1 MSEFKIKYISIKG
14 FWGEYVC
21 RSEFNNDINIIIGK
35 NGTGKTTFMN
45 ILHAVLSLDFDE
57 LRDNEFNEVTL
68 SLVNN
73 EGEKEIK
80 VIKNEDD
87 FRFNIT
93 YVIDGKEYDVNL
105 PMGDVPPYAR
115 RRYFD
120 RYEQLKDN
128 INKYIKLFS
137 LSVYRN
143 RKNYEYERE
152 RERGNLYRKGMLSPT
167 DFYLNE
173 LLIELGKYQ
182 LELTQNSKKISEDLQ
197 RDVLLSLLYTNEE
210 RTTKLRNNNSLDKEK
225 EKEKLQNAYRKFG
238 FYGDEVSKKIDKHIE
253 IVFKEINKIEKIKK
267 EYEFKVDFNN
277 FEFPSPILEAK
288 KVTDRIIELSS
299 NAEKENEAIFN
310 NNNKF
315 INIIKSFTNKN
326 FEFKKGELVFL
337 LSSGEE
343 VSLFKLSSGEKQL
356 LILLIEALLQRE
368 SNCIFL
374 ADEPEI
380 SLHIEWQRE
389 IISSVLSL
397 NPNAQI
403 IVATHSPE
411 IAGKYKSK
419 IKKMSEIKESYY
431 GG

>member
-1 MSEFKIKYISIKG
+1 MSEFKVKSISIKG
-14 FWGEYVC
+14 FWGEFLC
-21 RSEFNNDINIIIGK
+21 RNEFNNDINIIIGK

-45 ILHAVLSLDFDE
+45 ILHAVLSLDIDE
-57 LRDNEFNEVTL
+57 LRDNEFAKVTL
-68 SLVNN
+68 SLINN
-73 EGEKEIK
+73 EEEKEIV

-87 FRFNIT
+87 FRVNVT
-93 YVIDGKEYDVNL
+93 YIIDGEKYDMNL
-105 PMGDVPPYAR
+105 PMGDTPSYVR

-120 RYEQLKDN
+120 KYEKLKDN
-128 INKYIKLFS
+128 INQYIKLFS

-210 RTTKLRNNNSLDKEK
+210 KTTKLGNNNSLDRKK
-225 EKEKLQNAYRKFG
+225 EKEKLKDAYRKFG
-238 FYGDEVSKKIDKHIE
+238 FYDDAVSKKIDKHIDA
-253 IVFKEINKIEKIKK
+253 VFNELSKFKALEDRFKIKLD
-267 EYEFKVDFNN
+267 EI
-277 FEFPSPILEAK
+277 EFPSRILAAK
-288 KVTDRIIELSS
+288 KVTDKIIELSS
-299 NAEKENEAIFN
+299 EAEKKNEVVFKN
-310 NNNKF
+310 SNKF
-315 INIIKSFTNKN
+315 IDIIRLFTDKH

-337 LSSGEE
+337 LSPGKET
-343 VSLFKLSSGEKQL
+343 SLFKLSSGEKQL

-380 SLHIEWQRE
+380 SLHIEWQRK
-389 IISSVLSL
+389 IIESVLSL

-419 IKKMSEIKESYY
+419 IKRMSEIKEGTYE
-431 GG
+431 

>member
-21 RSEFNNDINIIIGK
+21 CSEFNNDINIIIGK

-45 ILHAVLSLDFDE
+45 ILHAVLSLDIDE
-57 LRDNEFNEVTL
+57 LRDNEFEKVTL
-68 SLVNN
+68 SLINN
-73 EGEKEIK
+73 EEEKEIV

-87 FRFNIT
+87 FRVNVT
-93 YVIDGKEYDVNL
+93 YIIDGEKYDMNL
-105 PMGDVPPYAR
+105 PMGDTPSYVR

-120 RYEQLKDN
+120 KYEKLKDN

-152 RERGNLYRKGMLSPT
+152 RERGNFYRKGMLSST

-182 LELTQNSKKISEDLQ
+182 LELTQSSKKISEDLQ

-210 RTTKLRNNNSLDKEK
+210 KTTKLRNNNSLDKEK
-225 EKEKLQNAYRKFG
+225 EKEKLQNAYKKFG
-238 FYGDEVSKKIDKHIE
+238 FYGDAVSKKINKHIDAVFDELSKFKALEDRFKFKLDE
-253 IVFKEINKIEKIKK
+253 I
-267 EYEFKVDFNN
+267 
-277 FEFPSPILEAK
+277 EFPSRILAAK
-288 KVTDRIIELSS
+288 KVTDKIIELSS
-299 NAEKENEAIFN
+299 EAEKRNEIVFKN
-310 NNNKF
+310 SNKF
-315 INIIKSFTNKN
+315 IDIIRLFTDKH
-326 FEFKKGELVFL
+326 FEFKKGELIFL
-337 LSSGEE
+337 LSSGKET
-343 VSLFKLSSGEKQL
+343 SLFKLSSGEKQL
-356 LILLIEALLQRE
+356 LILLIEALLQRGA
-368 SNCIFL
+368 NCIFL

-389 IISSVLSL
+389 IIESVLSL

-419 IKKMSEIKESYY
+419 IKRMSEIKEGIYE
-431 GG
+431 

>member
-1 MSEFKIKYISIKG
+1 MSEFKIKSISIKG

-21 RSEFNNDINIIIGK
+21 SNEFNNDINIIIGK

-45 ILHAVLSLDFDE
+45 ILHAVLSLDIDE
-57 LRDNEFNEVTL
+57 LIDNEFTEVIL
-68 SLVNN
+68 SLANNN
-73 EGEKEIK
+73 EEKEIV
-80 VIKNEDD
+80 VIKDEDN
-87 FRFNIT
+87 FRVNIT
-93 YVIDGKEYDVNL
+93 YVIDEEKYDMSL
-105 PMGDVPPYAR
+105 PMGDVPSYVR
-115 RRYFD
+115 RKYFD
-120 RYEQLKDN
+120 KYEQLRNN

-152 RERGNLYRKGMLSPT
+152 RGNLYRKGILSPT

-197 RDVLLSLLYTNEE
+197 REVLLSLLYTNEE
-210 RTTKLRNNNSLDKEK
+210 KTIKSRNNKGLNKEK
-225 EKEKLQNAYRKFG
+225 EKEKLQNAYKKFG
-238 FYGDEVSKKIDKHIE
+238 FYDDIVSKKINKHIDA
-253 IVFKEINKIEKIKK
+253 VFDELSKFQDLKDKFKINLDEL
-267 EYEFKVDFNN
+267 
-277 FEFPSPILEAK
+277 EFPSRILAAK
-288 KVTDRIIELSS
+288 KVTDTIIELSS
-299 NAEKENEAIFN
+299 KAEKRNEFIFKN
-310 NNNKF
+310 SDKF
-315 INIIKSFTNKN
+315 IDIIRLFTSKH

-337 LSSGEE
+337 LSSNKET
-343 VSLFKLSSGEKQL
+343 SLFKLSSGEKQL

-389 IISSVLSL
+389 IIESVLSL

-419 IKKMSEIKESYY
+419 IKRMSEIKEGIYE
-431 GG
+431 

>member
-1 MSEFKIKYISIKG
+1 
-14 FWGEYVC
+14 
-21 RSEFNNDINIIIGK
+21 
-35 NGTGKTTFMN
+35 MN
-45 ILHAVLSLDFDE
+45 ILHAVLSLDIDE
-57 LRDNEFNEVTL
+57 LRDNEFEKVTL
-68 SLVNN
+68 SLINN
-73 EGEKEIK
+73 EEEKEIV

-87 FRFNIT
+87 FRVNVT
-93 YVIDGKEYDVNL
+93 YIIDGEKYDMNL
-105 PMGDVPPYAR
+105 PMGDTPSYVR

-120 RYEQLKDN
+120 KYEKLKDN

-152 RERGNLYRKGMLSPT
+152 RERGNFYRKGMLSST

-182 LELTQNSKKISEDLQ
+182 LELTQSSKKISEDLQ

-210 RTTKLRNNNSLDKEK
+210 KTTKLRNNNSLDKEK
-225 EKEKLQNAYRKFG
+225 EKLQNAYKKFG
-238 FYGDEVSKKIDKHIE
+238 FYGDAVSKKINKHIDAVFDELSKFKALEDRFKFKLDE
-253 IVFKEINKIEKIKK
+253 I
-267 EYEFKVDFNN
+267 
-277 FEFPSPILEAK
+277 EFPSRILAAK
-288 KVTDRIIELSS
+288 KVTDKIIELSS
-299 NAEKENEAIFN
+299 EAEKRNEIVFKN
-310 NNNKF
+310 SNKF
-315 INIIKSFTNKN
+315 IDIIRLFTDKH
-326 FEFKKGELVFL
+326 FEFKKGELIFL
-337 LSSGEE
+337 LSSGKET
-343 VSLFKLSSGEKQL
+343 SLFKLSSGEKQL

-389 IISSVLSL
+389 IIESVLSL

-419 IKKMSEIKESYY
+419 IKRMSEIKEGIYE
-431 GG
+431 

>member
-21 RSEFNNDINIIIGK
+21 SSEFNNDINIIIGK

-68 SLVNN
+68 SLVSN
-73 EGEKEIK
+73 EEEKEIK

-87 FRFNIT
+87 FRFNVT
-93 YVIDGKEYDVNL
+93 YVIDGSEYDVNI
-105 PMGDVPPYAR
+105 PMGDAPSYVR

-197 RDVLLSLLYTNEE
+197 RDVLLSLLYTDEE
-210 RTTKLRNNNSLDKEK
+210 KTIKSKKNKGLDKDKEK
-225 EKEKLQNAYRKFG
+225 EKLKNAYKRFG
-238 FYGDEVSKKIDKHIE
+238 FYDDEVSKKIDRHIE
-253 IVFKEINKIEKIKK
+253 IVFKEINKIERTKK
-267 EYEFKVDFNN
+267 EYELQFNFHD

-299 NAEKENEAIFN
+299 NAEKENEDIFN

-315 INIIKSFTNKN
+315 INIIKSFTNKH

-337 LSSGEE
+337 LSPGKE

-389 IISSVLSL
+389 IIESVLSL

-419 IKKMSEIKESYY
+419 IKRMSEIKEGIYE
-431 GG
+431 

>member
-1 MSEFKIKYISIKG
+1 MSEFKIRSISIEG
-14 FWGEYVC
+14 FWGEFVC
-21 RSEFNNDINIIIGK
+21 RNEFNNDINIIIGK

-45 ILHAVLSLDFDE
+45 ILHAVLSLDIDE
-57 LRDNEFNEVTL
+57 LRDNEFEKVTL
-68 SLVNN
+68 SLINN
-73 EGEKEIK
+73 EEEKEIV

-87 FRFNIT
+87 FRVNVT
-93 YVIDGKEYDVNL
+93 YIIDGEKYDMNL
-105 PMGDVPPYAR
+105 PMGDAPSYVR

-120 RYEQLKDN
+120 KYENLKDN

-152 RERGNLYRKGMLSPT
+152 RERGNLYRRGMLSPT

-210 RTTKLRNNNSLDKEK
+210 KTTKSRNNNSLEKEK

-238 FYGDEVSKKIDKHIE
+238 FYDDAVSKKINKHIDA
-253 IVFKEINKIEKIKK
+253 VFNELSKFKALEDRLKIKLD
-267 EYEFKVDFNN
+267 EI
-277 FEFPSPILEAK
+277 EFPSRILAAK
-288 KVTDRIIELSS
+288 KVTDKIIELSS
-299 NAEKENEAIFN
+299 EAEKRNEVLFKN
-310 NNNKF
+310 SNKF
-315 INIIKSFTNKN
+315 IDIIRLFTDKH
-326 FEFKKGELVFL
+326 FEFKKGELIFL
-337 LSSGEE
+337 LSSGKET
-343 VSLFKLSSGEKQL
+343 SLFKLSSGEKQL

-389 IISSVLSL
+389 IIESVLSL

-419 IKKMSEIKESYY
+419 IKRMSEIKEGIYE
-431 GG
+431 

>member
-1 MSEFKIKYISIKG
+1 MSEFKIKSISIKG
-14 FWGEYVC
+14 FWGEFVC
-21 RSEFNNDINIIIGK
+21 RNEFNNDINIIIGK

-45 ILHAVLSLDFDE
+45 ILHAVLSLDIDE
-57 LRDNEFNEVTL
+57 LRDNEFAKVTL
-68 SLVNN
+68 SLINN
-73 EGEKEIK
+73 EEEKEIV

-87 FRFNIT
+87 FRVNVT
-93 YVIDGKEYDVNL
+93 YIIDGEEYDINL
-105 PMGDVPPYAR
+105 PMGDTPSYVR

-120 RYEQLKDN
+120 EYEKLKDN

-210 RTTKLRNNNSLDKEK
+210 KTTKLRNNNSLEKEK

-238 FYGDEVSKKIDKHIE
+238 FYDDAVSKKINKHIDA
-253 IVFKEINKIEKIKK
+253 VFDELSKFKDLEDRLKIKLD
-267 EYEFKVDFNN
+267 EI
-277 FEFPSPILEAK
+277 EFPSRILAAK
-288 KVTDRIIELSS
+288 KVTDKIIELSS
-299 NAEKENEAIFN
+299 EAEKRNEVLFKN
-310 NNNKF
+310 SNKF
-315 INIIKSFTNKN
+315 IDIIRLFTSKH

-337 LSSGEE
+337 LSSGKET
-343 VSLFKLSSGEKQL
+343 SLFKLSSGEKQL

-380 SLHIEWQRE
+380 SLHIEWQRK
-389 IISSVLSL
+389 IIESVLSL

-419 IKKMSEIKESYY
+419 IKRMSEIKEGTYE
-431 GG
+431 